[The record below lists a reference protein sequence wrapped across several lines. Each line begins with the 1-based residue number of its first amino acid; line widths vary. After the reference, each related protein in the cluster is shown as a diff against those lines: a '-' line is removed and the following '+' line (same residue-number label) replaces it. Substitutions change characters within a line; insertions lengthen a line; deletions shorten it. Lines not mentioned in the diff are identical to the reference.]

1 MNTQIQQIVK
11 MFLNFPQ
18 LMQSWSATEF
28 VFLSEDS
35 VGFKVTTPNYNGTV
49 IITLQDNSFY
59 SVSFRD
65 LEFKILG
72 ITGAEKVL
80 DAVKDFVENGEVWV

>member
-1 MNTQIQQIVK
+1 MRPPPSTTNEPLPCPLPAENPVSR
-11 MFLNFPQ
+11 PP
-18 LMQSWSATEF
+18 
-28 VFLSEDS
+28 
-35 VGFKVTTPNYNGTV
+35 TPNYNGTV
-49 IITLQDNSFY
+49 IITSQDNSFY

>member
-1 MNTQIQQIVK
+1 MTRLPFRRLCRVQGHHAELQRR
-11 MFLNFPQ
+11 
-18 LMQSWSATEF
+18 S
-28 VFLSEDS
+28 
-35 VGFKVTTPNYNGTV
+35 
-49 IITLQDNSFY
+49 IITFQDNSFY

>member
-11 MFLNFPQ
+11 IFLNLPQ
-18 LMQSWSATEF
+18 LLQSWSATEF
-28 VFLSEDS
+28 VFLSEEC
-35 VGFKVTTPNYNGTV
+35 VGFKVITPNYNGTV
-49 IITLQDNSFY
+49 IITFQDNSFY